1 MLQVLRGV
9 LDLHLACGLRDLR
22 CKLLDEARV
31 LLELLHPLAEVK
43 LIELDAALDT
53 FN

>member
-1 MLQVLRGV
+1 MLQILAGV

-22 CKLLDEARV
+22 FKLLNEARV
-31 LLELLHPLAEVK
+31 LLNLLHLLVEVE

-53 FN
+53 F